1 MPASTRWARLLA
13 VGEGLLVSAIWAS
26 SFVIIKIGLVHLGPL
41 TLAGVRYFAAFLF
54 LLPLMALSGTFRRNP
69 APGRWGR
76 LFLMGLLAYPVS
88 NGALFWGL
96 QYVPATT
103 AAFLHSLLPLPSLVL
118 ALVWLREIPI
128 PRQLLG
134 LTVALAG
141 SGLFFSQGLGAG
153 DPLALAVIGLSV
165 VAFGVFV
172 VLSRALARESH
183 VPTLPL
189 TALPLGFGGGLLLA
203 VALPLEGAAPPALE
217 GWVAVFWLAVVNTAV
232 AYLLYNHSLRTLT
245 ALELNVLLS
254 LSPLGTALLA
264 NLLLGE
270 RVTLPQV
277 VGLVVA
283 ISGVLLVQ
291 RRSAPSP

>member
-1 MPASTRWARLLA
+1 
-13 VGEGLLVSAIWAS
+13 LLVSALWAS
-26 SFVIIKIGLVHLGPL
+26 SFVIIKMGLAHLGPL

-103 AAFLHSLLPLPSLVL
+103 GAFLHSLLPLPSLVL

-134 LTVALAG
+134 LAVALAG
-141 SGLFFSQGLGAG
+141 SALFFSPGLAAG
-153 DPLALAVIGLSV
+153 DPLALVVIGLGV

-172 VLSRALARESH
+172 VLSRALARERH

-203 VALPLEGAAPPALE
+203 VALPLERAAPPALE
-217 GWVAVFWLAVVNTAV
+217 GWVAVFWLALVNTAV
-232 AYLLYNHSLRTLT
+232 AYFLYNHSLRTLT
-245 ALELNVLLS
+245 VLELNVLLS

-264 NLLLGE
+264 SLLLGE

-291 RRSAPSP
+291 RRSAPSS